1 MKRNTIKRFDG
12 TTAAY
17 VDDQSRL
24 LSYDGSLLTNLAF
37 NVDCFVDITSSSVV
51 DDIVTLVI
59 SDKTVTGIIDGTGR
73 QWPCLGEDEVVIV
86 GDGVVQVDLS
96 YLFNKLNITSIP
108 IGETWQLVLVGG
120 L

>member
-1 MKRNTIKRFDG
+1 MKRNTIERFDG
-12 TTAAY
+12 ATAAY

-24 LSYDGSLLTNLAF
+24 LSYDGSLLKNLSF

-73 QWPCLGEDEVVIV
+73 QWPCLGEDEVVV
-86 GDGVVQVDLS
+86 SGGVISVDMT
-96 YLFNKLNITSIP
+96 YIFNKLNITSIP